1 MQRALNS
8 DVKGVSGAVIARLR
22 LVRNADILQDAV
34 FLEQQALALDHVR
47 TVSDKICGVR
57 SW

>member
-1 MQRALNS
+1 M
-8 DVKGVSGAVIARLR
+8 KGVSGAVIARLR
-22 LVRNADILQDAV
+22 LVRNADILQVAV